1 MKLSLGKKGD
11 YAVRATLWL
20 ALHRGNRL
28 KAREIASEMEIP
40 EAYLP
45 QVLSTLIRAGLV
57 GSVAGPDGGYYLTRP
72 PEEVSL
78 LEVVEAAEGALIGK
92 TCVLQGGPCRWQ
104 RPCVL
109 HEHWEAAQF
118 ALVNRLDQT
127 TFADLCCK
135 DHLTDAPAAVPSGE
149 TS

>member
-1 MKLSLGKKGD
+1 MKLSLGRKGD
-11 YAVRATLWL
+11 YAVRATLCL
-20 ALHRGNRL
+20 AIHRGSRL

-45 QVLSTLIRAGLV
+45 QVLSTLIRGGLV

-78 LEVVEAAEGALIGK
+78 LEVVEAAEGALIGE
-92 TCVLQGGPCRWQ
+92 TCVLRGGPCRWHGT
-104 RPCVL
+104 CVL

-127 TFADLCCK
+127 TFADLCCQ
-135 DHLTDAPAAVPSGE
+135 DHFTGAPAAVPSSE